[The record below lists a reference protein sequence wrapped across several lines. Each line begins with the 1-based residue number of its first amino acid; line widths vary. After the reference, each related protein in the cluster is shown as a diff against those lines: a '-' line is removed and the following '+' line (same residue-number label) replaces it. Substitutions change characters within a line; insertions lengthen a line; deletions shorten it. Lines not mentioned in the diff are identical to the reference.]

1 MPIPSSQGWSLAQLA
16 SVRKQ
21 VMILLSAKTYGLLA
35 MMSVTACQ
43 SLPGADGRYAN
54 FDRGQSN
61 FRASLPAPGDTA
73 LLNPPQHPP
82 RLILQAEGYR
92 STAGSNDLKGEAVR

>member
-1 MPIPSSQGWSLAQLA
+1 
-16 SVRKQ
+16 
-21 VMILLSAKTYGLLA
+21 
-35 MMSVTACQ
+35 MMTVTACQ

-61 FRASLPAPGDTA
+61 FRASLPASGDTA
-73 LLNPPQHPP
+73 PLNEPQRPS

-92 STAGSNDLKGEAVR
+92 SPAASKDIRGEAATPEAVR